1 MADDDKAREAGQQQ
15 QQPPPAQRIERKPVG
30 SGSNSTPATSGPAAA
45 AAAGP
50 ASGDDSAPDDPPPS
64 YEASNAG
71 QNVTGDQKGPVPGPE
86 QGSSNGGPGSGD
98 AARTST
104 SQRQR
109 TPPSSIQIDKTQ
121 PEDFEGELATTNEL
135 PSPEMIKQIDDYIV
149 LDKDGRSHTFKTLYS
164 GTNVARRVL
173 IIFVRHFFCGV

>member
-1 MADDDKAREAGQQQ
+1 MADDDKAREAGQQ
-15 QQPPPAQRIERKPVG
+15 PPVQRIERKPVG
-30 SGSNSTPATSGPAAA
+30 SGSNSTPATSGSAAA
-45 AAAGP
+45 AVPGP
-50 ASGDDSAPDDPPPS
+50 ASGNNDDVPDDPPPS

-71 QNVTGDQKGPVPGPE
+71 HGSSTSQNVTGDQKGPVPDAE
-86 QGSSNGGPGSGD
+86 QSNSSSGD

-104 SQRQR
+104 SQRLR

-135 PSPEMIKQIDDYIV
+135 PSPEKIKQIDDYIV